1 MEQKSVHKFIY
12 KIESKQLKKSNW
24 NLDMPLN
31 VAMRNYPEIIVS
43 LNDSQCLRFID
54 EINGVSDISEK
65 VRAIQK
71 KIRNIKKKPKSKE
84 NKNKISNYYD
94 TLYNLQ
100 FQRDYVCVIMNSNKD
115 YDRANK
121 GFSINYGI
129 VNGKECV
136 INYRR
141 FLGTNGGIKNS
152 TIVYVNEDIYPE
164 LIEIG
169 VDACRFFF
177 NAKPDTHLEF
187 DLGLAV
193 REDSENPVYYVQY
206 AHARICSILKM
217 EEFIDNRIERL
228 STGQTQRAN
237 ISRCLIHEPDIYIFD
252 EPTLGLD
259 IISSQAIIEFMKNEK
274 ERGKTIIYS
283 THYMEEAQYLCD
295 RIVMMHQGQ
304 IIDQGSPE
312 ELMRK
317 TETDNLRDTLQT
329 IIKKREEI
337 KASDEVQ
344 DDVETSEA
352 NNMEGENE

>member
-1 MEQKSVHKFIY
+1 MIQGVDLCKRFRRTITQKDGKNSSKSKKLIREKNVDFFAVNHVNIEANAGEVLGLLGPNGAGKTTLLRMLGCLMEPTSGQVIINDRENNIIAKNEDMKLRIGYLSGNTKLYHRFSCRELLSIMGEIYGLEKSV
-12 KIESKQLKKSNW
+12 
-24 NLDMPLN
+24 
-31 VAMRNYPEIIVS
+31 
-43 LNDSQCLRFID
+43 
-54 EINGVSDISEK
+54 
-65 VRAIQK
+65 
-71 KIRNIKKKPKSKE
+71 
-84 NKNKISNYYD
+84 
-94 TLYNLQ
+94 
-100 FQRDYVCVIMNSNKD
+100 
-115 YDRANK
+115 
-121 GFSINYGI
+121 
-129 VNGKECV
+129 
-136 INYRR
+136 
-141 FLGTNGGIKNS
+141 
-152 TIVYVNEDIYPE
+152 VNER
-164 LIEIG
+164 IE
-169 VDACRFFF
+169 
-177 NAKPDTHLEF
+177 
-187 DLGLAV
+187 
-193 REDSENPVYYVQY
+193 
-206 AHARICSILKM
+206 RICSILKM

-317 TETDNLRDTLQT
+317 TETDNLRDTFQT

-344 DDVETSEA
+344 GDVETSEA